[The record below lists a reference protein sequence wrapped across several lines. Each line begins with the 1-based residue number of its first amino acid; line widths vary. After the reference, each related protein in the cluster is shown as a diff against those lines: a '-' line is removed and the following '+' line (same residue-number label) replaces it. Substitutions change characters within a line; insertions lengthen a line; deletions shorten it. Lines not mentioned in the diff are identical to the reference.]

1 MCCRPA
7 VERAFTE
14 LTALGVPQNHAIEA
28 ALFIYRFHHPDIP
41 ACAAAADVMCWTL
54 GRVRH

>member
-14 LTALGVPQNHAIEA
+14 LTALGVPVSHAVEA

-41 ACAAAADVMCWTL
+41 ACAAAADVLCWTL
-54 GRVRH
+54 GRIRH